1 MSRYFQPRWAYL
13 SPSVSTTSYFGGGGA
28 GFALRTPG
36 PLAGLQDGG
45 SRAADSPARPGR
57 AAGVLGRRVEWG
69 GRTGR
74 LAGARGG
81 APHPL
86 TPLNLC
92 PESVSAR
99 CGSLY
104 PWSPDECVFFRIN
117 IISRARQLL
126 GVGGRVSQCLHSSS
140 PTRPAHGKLRKG
152 QSGAEWRLK
161 PATPPHSGLALH
173 PCAKG
178 ERAPTI
184 DRVGVGRRGRDKPPL
199 NAKEVKLWFGGPS
212 PARD

>member
-36 PLAGLQDGG
+36 PLDGLQDGG

-57 AAGVLGRRVEWG
+57 AAGVLGRRVGWG

-86 TPLNLC
+86 NSAQ
-92 PESVSAR
+92 SVSR
-99 CGSLY
+99 ICVCSLRKSLSLE
-104 PWSPDECVFFRIN
+104 PRRFLSN
-117 IISRARQLL
+117 QHHLSRPTV
-126 GVGGRVSQCLHSSS
+126 VGGGGVSQCLHFSS
-140 PTRPAHGKLRKG
+140 PTRLAHGKLRKG

-161 PATPPHSGLALH
+161 PGPPHSGLAPH

-184 DRVGVGRRGRDKPPL
+184 DRVGVGR
-199 NAKEVKLWFGGPS
+199 
-212 PARD
+212 